1 MSMKNNNLIPTP
13 IVNTNGVATT
23 VYRKPATNAMTAKK
37 ALPPVNASAQ
47 QLATKAQLIEHYVR
61 IADEMGLTD
70 EKHFWRVYPESL
82 VENLSEYPEEFLRS
96 VSPFIESR
104 SNATEGVFHQIC
116 LGTRYRSADFILD
129 SLHFHKLIGGN
140 EYLMTSSL
148 VDLMSQYESNTDLHH
163 PYREAT
169 EKEQDEY
176 VALFKFVLAF
186 RNRGQDYDWEC
197 DAPDGLLAYDGQ
209 HMGRTYAYYINDPAM
224 VDFIRTHPEQVD
236 QITDIIKDREVIDP
250 KDILP
255 FLNAEHS
262 AMVRGTL

>member
-1 MSMKNNNLIPTP
+1 MKNNSLIPTP

-23 VYRKPATNAMTAKK
+23 VYRKPASITATAKK
-37 ALPPVNASAQ
+37 VLPPVNGSAH
-47 QLATKAQLIEHYVR
+47 QLATKAQLIERYVR
-61 IADEMGLTD
+61 IADEMGFTD
-70 EKHFWRVYPESL
+70 ENHFWRVYPESL
-82 VENLSEYPEEFLRS
+82 VENLSDYPEEFLRS

-104 SNATEGVFHQIC
+104 SDAIEGVFHQIS

-255 FLNAEHS
+255 FLNSGHS
-262 AMVRGTL
+262 AMARGTL